1 MADIFSNP
9 LIKALEKT
17 YALQNALSLP
27 AAQAPSVASVADAIS
42 WRTAY
47 PGVFSALETMGTSVQ
62 TASPLTMSESLMG
75 MNDVLQHA
83 AVFSVDNILQSYS
96 AAAEAFSSPLMD
108 WFNYCDFSSPLYD
121 ILQSIEN
128 AIHYPIPNKKFERI
142 CLHALYQA
150 KWFPYIVILADQSLV
165 LSICDILNTSRGL
178 SKRCERRIDAAVFSH
193 FTEARLREM
202 KSGWHHSQLDWPTRK
217 TLCQAMEAFFRGEYA
232 LTTSCLSPIW
242 EGLIYIK
249 AHNVTM
255 VERQRQRM
263 EQTKADLAFLTQFN
277 DAEEIC
283 SEFFNEFIVSQ
294 CDGINNVID
303 GIPNRH
309 GVAHGWY
316 KKYPNKK
323 AALNAIL
330 LTDFLLALEPCKVA

>member
-17 YALQNALSLP
+17 DTLHSSLSKTAEWMLKP
-27 AAQAPSVASVADAIS
+27 AVADATS

-47 PGVFSALETMGTSVQ
+47 PGVFSALETMGTLVQSVPPM
-62 TASPLTMSESLMG
+62 TTGESLMG
-75 MNDVLQHA
+75 ISGVLQRIA
-83 AVFSVDNILQSYS
+83 AFSIDNIIQSYS
-96 AAAEAFSSPLMD
+96 VVAEAFSSPLMD
-108 WFNYCDFSSPLYD
+108 WLNGCDFSSPLYK
-121 ILQSIEN
+121 ILQSMEN

-150 KWFPYIVILADQSLV
+150 KWFPHIVNLAEESLIF
-165 LSICDILNTSRGL
+165 SICDILDTSRGQ
-178 SKRCERRIDAAVFSH
+178 SKRCEKRIDFAIFSYL
-193 FTEARLREM
+193 TKTRLREI
-202 KSGWHHSQLDWPTRK
+202 KSGWYHSDLDWPTKK

-232 LTTSCLSPIW
+232 LTISCLSTMW

-249 AHNVTM
+249 AHGVTM

-263 EQTKADLAFLTQFN
+263 DKTKADLSFLTQFN
-277 DAEEIC
+277 DSEEIY
-283 SEFFNEFIVSQ
+283 SEFFDEFIVSQ
-294 CDGINNVID
+294 CDGINDVMD

-309 GVAHGWY
+309 SAAHGWY

-330 LTDFLLALEPCKVA
+330 LTDFLLTLEPCKVA